1 MNHFEKFDEYI
12 ENLLRAQ
19 YDISEI
25 IEHALTRGEIRED
38 FLMDIIQS
46 QFETVKVAKGII
58 SNGTTQSCQCDLV
71 FVKPDARQRKLGRQ
85 TLIEVEDTIMVLEVK
100 SNATGT
106 DIKEFNEKAKK
117 IKELSE
123 KAKPL
128 CGIFCYNINLE
139 EKTIYKRFG
148 FEHNK
153 EIDTYIYSGEN
164 IDYLHL
170 DFLVSIHSKED
181 KIKQFFIRY
190 DENNSK
196 YILNRNYP
204 ISKHFFSLIK
214 SVT

>member
-1 MNHFEKFDEYI
+1 MSKYKATNILISFRFA
-12 ENLLRAQ
+12 LRGLMLALRSQ
-19 YDISEI
+19 RNFRIDI
-25 IEHALTRGEIRED
+25 
-38 FLMDIIQS
+38 
-46 QFETVKVAKGII
+46 
-58 SNGTTQSCQCDLV
+58 
-71 FVKPDARQRKLGRQ
+71 
-85 TLIEVEDTIMVLEVK
+85 LI
-100 SNATGT
+100 
-106 DIKEFNEKAKK
+106 
-117 IKELSE
+117 
-123 KAKPL
+123 
-128 CGIFCYNINLE
+128 
-139 EKTIYKRFG
+139 G